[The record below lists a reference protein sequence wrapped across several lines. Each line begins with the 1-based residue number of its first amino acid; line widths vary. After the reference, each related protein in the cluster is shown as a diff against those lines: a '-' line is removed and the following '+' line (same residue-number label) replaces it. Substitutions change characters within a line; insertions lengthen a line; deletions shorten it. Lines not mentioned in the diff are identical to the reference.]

1 MYQIGLSHDHTAQHK
16 HDTQMIN
23 LTENITRNIIAKV
36 SIFNDP
42 NIYLLPYNS
51 AHILNSRM
59 SGKNSLCL
67 FIKRT
72 CNFSKKIFLFNC
84 KLTSYVRACTIL
96 RTNIN
101 FHIKNL
107 CHSQVRS

>member
-23 LTENITRNIIAKV
+23 LTEKITRNIIAKV

-67 FIKRT
+67 FIKRM
-72 CNFSKKIFLFNC
+72 CNFSKKDFSL
-84 KLTSYVRACTIL
+84 
-96 RTNIN
+96 
-101 FHIKNL
+101 
-107 CHSQVRS
+107 